1 SAVRLLTFGEQPSV
15 STLAGGYPFGTVDG
29 ELAAA
34 RFNVPTGLA
43 FNSND
48 ALLLADSGN
57 GLVRAL
63 APADAAFGHVTH
75 GTSAK
80 VLIKAEEI
88 RRAVMPRW
96 PFAPPE
102 ARREIA
108 GTFGEIRGEQSPG
121 HGAWFH
127 SGLDIPGAYG
137 ETVYALRS
145 ERVTRLLPIE

>member
-1 SAVRLLTFGEQPSV
+1 
-15 STLAGGYPFGTVDG
+15 LAGGSEFGLVDG
-29 ELAAA
+29 ELSVA
-34 RFNVPTGLA
+34 RFNMPTGLA

-63 APADAAFGHVTH
+63 APADVALGHVAQAA
-75 GTSAK
+75 SAK
-80 VLIKAEEI
+80 ALIKADEI
-88 RRAVMPRW
+88 RRTVPPRW

-127 SGLDIPGAYG
+127 GGLDIPGAYG
-137 ETVYALRS
+137 ETVYALHS
-145 ERVTRLLPIE
+145 ERVTRPLPIEDVGGPRERLR